1 MALIRRAAKE
11 PFMQPYHCHAV
22 IALVLLAGTGAASAQ
37 MPLTRNA
44 VDMTA
49 IEALQQV
56 RSQRTMST
64 RSAPRVSKLPGL
76 RKFPS
81 QITVRR
87 GLTNSLR

>member
-1 MALIRRAAKE
+1 MRPYLRHTVVALA
-11 PFMQPYHCHAV
+11 
-22 IALVLLAGTGAASAQ
+22 LLAVTGAANAQ

-56 RSQRTMST
+56 RSQRTMSYRT